1 MKKLFLLSTVLGGF
15 LLTAAEEVPVKN
27 FLNANSWRRQKTAQ
41 LVMENGKPCAVQLTK
56 GTAFCSV
63 SGMTY
68 TIDGKGDINTLYEGI
83 SFEVKGDGSDE
94 WSCVLIGGSRAFQ
107 SHFYFPLKNK
117 EWTKYTVSFADMAPA
132 NDHTAGLCA
141 KVPAGRLGTLTFND
155 HWNITWCN
163 AKRQNFTYQV
173 RNFAL
178 VKKAAP
184 RYAYEKYSKA
194 LSLDAAVKKMKSG
207 QKVQLLCFGDSIT
220 AGTGLR
226 KTDKRYAML
235 LGEALEK
242 KYNNPRIVS
251 DCAAVGGARTKDS
264 IAWLDRDLTKGLP
277 DVATMLI
284 GYNNRSGGQN
294 AEMYQKQL
302 ELWIRHLLARTK
314 GQTAIILIPTVP
326 GVPRWFEQDDMAQT
340 TYAVAKKY
348 NCTVVPLD
356 KAIKQLGPAVYRSKF
371 LCDGVHPNQEGHQ
384 LFANEILKVFK

>member
-1 MKKLFLLSTVLGGF
+1 MKRFFLLSALATGLF
-15 LLTAAEEVPVKN
+15 LTAAEEVPVKN
-27 FLNANSWRRQKTAQ
+27 FLDANSWRRQKTAQ
-41 LVMENGKPCAVQLTK
+41 LVMEQGKAVAVQLTN
-56 GTAFCSV
+56 GTASCSAA
-63 SGMTY
+63 GMTY
-68 TIDGKGDINTLYEGI
+68 PIDGKGDINALYEGI

-94 WSCVLIGGSRAFQ
+94 WSCVLIGSSRAFQ

-132 NDHTAGLCA
+132 SDYTAGLCA
-141 KVPAGRLGTLTFND
+141 KVPAGRLGTITFND
-155 HWNITWCN
+155 YWNITWGN

-178 VKKAAP
+178 VKKAVP

-226 KTDKRYAML
+226 KTDKRYAVL
-235 LGEALEK
+235 LGEALAK

-294 AEMYQKQL
+294 AEMYRKQL

-326 GVPRWFEQDDMAQT
+326 GVPRWFEQDDMAQA

-356 KAIKQLGPAVYRSKF
+356 QVIKKLGPAVYRSKF
-371 LCDGVHPNQEGHQ
+371 LCDGVHPNQAGHQ
-384 LFANEILKVFK
+384 MFTNEIMKVFK